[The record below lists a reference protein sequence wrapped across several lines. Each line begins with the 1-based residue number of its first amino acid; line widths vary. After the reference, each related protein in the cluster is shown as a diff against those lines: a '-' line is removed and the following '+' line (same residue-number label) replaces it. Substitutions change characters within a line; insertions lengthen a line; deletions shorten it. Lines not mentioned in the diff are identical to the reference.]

1 MTIAGPRFLL
11 VDDHALF
18 RMGLGLM
25 LAERWPLALLTQAGT
40 WAQAL
45 DHLRRQP
52 VDVVMLDVHLP
63 DGHGLSDLPTLK
75 AAAPQARVLFMS
87 AEVTADLV
95 AQAREVGAEGFIPKS
110 AQADDIVAAVQTLL
124 RGETSF
130 ATLPYAALST
140 LQGAAALGPQ
150 VPDLACL
157 ASDACP
163 TFTELQLQILRY
175 LGRATP
181 NKAIARQLGMSES
194 AVRAE
199 VSWITEWLQATSRQE
214 AYERAVA
221 RGLLVP

>member
-25 LAERWPLALLTQAGT
+25 LAERWPQALLTQAGT

-45 DHLRRQP
+45 DHLARQP
-52 VDVVMLDVHLP
+52 VDLVMLDVHLP
-63 DGHGLSDLPTLK
+63 DGHGLSDLAALK

-87 AEVTADLV
+87 AEVTATLIE
-95 AQAREVGAEGFIPKS
+95 QAREVGAEGFIPKS
-110 AQADDIVAAVQTLL
+110 AQAEEIVAAVQALL

-130 ATLPYAALST
+130 AALPYAALST
-140 LQGAAALGPQ
+140 LQGAVPPGGTEPDPAWLAGEAGP
-150 VPDLACL
+150 A
-157 ASDACP
+157 
-163 TFTELQLQILRY
+163 FTDLQLQILRY
-175 LGRATP
+175 LGRGTP
-181 NKAIARQLGMSES
+181 NKAIARQLSMSES

-221 RGLLVP
+221 RGLLSP

>member
-25 LAERWPLALLTQAGT
+25 LAERWPQALLTQAGT

-45 DHLRRQP
+45 EHVRHQP
-52 VDVVMLDVHLP
+52 VDLVMLDVHLP
-63 DGHGLSDLPTLK
+63 DGHGLSDLPALK

-87 AEVTADLV
+87 GEVTAELI
-95 AQAREVGAEGFIPKS
+95 AQAREVGAEGFITKS
-110 AQADDIVAAVQTLL
+110 AQSDDILTAVQTLL

-130 ATLPYAALST
+130 ASLPYASLAT
-140 LQGAAALGPQ
+140 LQGGHGRGPHAPELAL
-150 VPDLACL
+150 L
-157 ASDACP
+157 ASEAVP
-163 TFTELQLQILRY
+163 TFTELQLQILRF
-175 LGRATP
+175 LGRGTP

-214 AYERAVA
+214 AFERAVA

>member
-25 LAERWPLALLTQAGT
+25 LAERWPQALLTQAGT

-52 VDVVMLDVHLP
+52 VDLVMLDVHLP
-63 DGHGLSDLPTLK
+63 DGHGLSDLPALK

-87 AEVTADLV
+87 GEVTADLI

-110 AQADDIVAAVQTLL
+110 AQAEDIVAAVQTLL
-124 RGETSF
+124 RGETAF
-130 ATLPYAALST
+130 AALPYAALAT
-140 LQGAAALGPQ
+140 LQGSAVGEHRGPELAL
-150 VPDLACL
+150 L
-157 ASDACP
+157 ASEAGP

-175 LGRATP
+175 LGRGTP

-214 AYERAVA
+214 AYERAIA
-221 RGLLVP
+221 RGLLLP

>member
-25 LAERWPLALLTQAGT
+25 LAERWPQALLTQAGT

-45 DHLRRQP
+45 EHLRHQP
-52 VDVVMLDVHLP
+52 VDLVMLDVHLP
-63 DGHGLSDLPTLK
+63 DGHGLSDLPALK

-87 AEVTADLV
+87 GEVTAELI

-110 AQADDIVAAVQTLL
+110 AQADDILTAVQTLL

-130 ATLPYAALST
+130 AALPYAALST
-140 LQGAAALGPQ
+140 LQGAATHGPQ
-150 VPDLACL
+150 LSALTVL
-157 ASDACP
+157 ASEAGP
-163 TFTELQLQILRY
+163 TFTELQLQILRF
-175 LGRATP
+175 LGRGTP

-214 AYERAVA
+214 AYDRAIA
-221 RGLLVP
+221 RGLLPP

>member
-25 LAERWPLALLTQAGT
+25 LAERWPQALLTQAGT

-45 DHLRRQP
+45 EHLRHQP
-52 VDVVMLDVHLP
+52 VDLVMLDVHLP
-63 DGHGLSDLPTLK
+63 DGHGLSDLPALK
-75 AAAPQARVLFMS
+75 AAAPQTRVLFMS
-87 AEVTADLV
+87 GEVTAELI

-110 AQADDIVAAVQTLL
+110 AQAEDIVGAVQTLL

-130 ATLPYAALST
+130 AALPYAALSM
-140 LQGAAALGPQ
+140 LQGTAHDRRAPE
-150 VPDLACL
+150 LAML
-157 ASDACP
+157 ANEAGP
-163 TFTELQLQILRY
+163 TFTELQLQILGY
-175 LGRATP
+175 LGRGTP

-221 RGLLVP
+221 RGLLSP

>member
-25 LAERWPLALLTQAGT
+25 LAERWPQALLTQAGT

-52 VDVVMLDVHLP
+52 VDLVMLDVHLP
-63 DGHGLSDLPTLK
+63 DGHGLSDLPALK
-75 AAAPQARVLFMS
+75 AAAPQARVLGMS
-87 AEVTADLV
+87 GEVTADLV
-95 AQAREVGAEGFIPKS
+95 ARAREAGAEGFIPKS
-110 AQADDIVAAVQTLL
+110 AQAEDILTAVQTLL

-130 ATLPYAALST
+130 AAVPYAALSG
-140 LQGAAALGPQ
+140 LQGGQRGQRLPEPALQAHEGGP
-150 VPDLACL
+150 A
-157 ASDACP
+157 
-163 TFTELQLQILRY
+163 FTELQLQILRY
-175 LGRATP
+175 LGRGTP

-214 AYERAVA
+214 AHERAVA
-221 RGLLVP
+221 RGLLPP

>member
-25 LAERWPLALLTQAGT
+25 LAERWPQALLTQAGT
-40 WAQAL
+40 WGQAL
-45 DHLRRQP
+45 EHLRHQT
-52 VDVVMLDVHLP
+52 VDLVMLDVHLP
-63 DGHGLSDLPTLK
+63 DGHGLSDLPALK

-87 AEVTADLV
+87 GEVTSDLV
-95 AQAREVGAEGFIPKS
+95 AQARDVGAEGFIPKS
-110 AQADDIVAAVQTLL
+110 AQAEDIVAAVQTLL

-130 ATLPYAALST
+130 AALPYAALSA
-140 LQGAAALGPQ
+140 LQGGPARGAQAAE
-150 VPDLACL
+150 LAML
-157 ASDACP
+157 ASEAGP

-175 LGRATP
+175 LGRGTP

-199 VSWITEWLQATSRQE
+199 VSWITEWLQASSRQE
-214 AYERAVA
+214 AHERAVA
-221 RGLLVP
+221 RGLLPP

>member
-25 LAERWPLALLTQAGT
+25 LAERWPQALLTQAGT

-45 DHLRRQP
+45 DHLGRQP
-52 VDVVMLDVHLP
+52 VDLVMLDVHLP
-63 DGHGLSDLPTLK
+63 DGHGLSDLPALK
-75 AAAPQARVLFMS
+75 AAAPQSRVLFMS

-110 AQADDIVAAVQTLL
+110 AQAEDIVSAVQTLL

-130 ATLPYAALST
+130 AALPYAALST
-140 LQGAAALGPQ
+140 LQAPAVRGP
-150 VPDLACL
+150 LAPEPAWL
-157 ASDACP
+157 ASEAAP
-163 TFTELQLQILRY
+163 TFSELQLQILRY
-175 LGRATP
+175 LGRGTP

-199 VSWITEWLQATSRQE
+199 VSWITEWLQATSRLE

-221 RGLLVP
+221 RGLLPP

>member
-25 LAERWPLALLTQAGT
+25 LAERWPQALLTQAGT

-45 DHLRRQP
+45 EHLRHQP
-52 VDVVMLDVHLP
+52 VDLVMLDVHLP
-63 DGHGLSDLPTLK
+63 DGHGLSDLPALK
-75 AAAPQARVLFMS
+75 AAAPQTRVLFMS
-87 AEVTADLV
+87 GEVTAELI

-110 AQADDIVAAVQTLL
+110 AQAEDIVGAVQTLL

-130 ATLPYAALST
+130 AALPYAALSM
-140 LQGAAALGPQ
+140 LQGAAHDRRAPE
-150 VPDLACL
+150 LAML
-157 ASDACP
+157 ANEAGP
-163 TFTELQLQILRY
+163 TFTELQLQILGY
-175 LGRATP
+175 LGRGTP

-221 RGLLVP
+221 RGLLSP

>member
-25 LAERWPLALLTQAGT
+25 LAERWPQSLLTQAGT

-45 DHLRRQP
+45 DHLGRQP
-52 VDVVMLDVHLP
+52 VDLVLLDVHLP
-63 DGHGLSDLPTLK
+63 DGHGLSDLPALK
-75 AAAPQARVLFMS
+75 AAAPQARVLFMTG
-87 AEVTADLV
+87 EVNADLI
-95 AQAREVGAEGFIPKS
+95 ARAREVGAEGFIPKS
-110 AQADDIVAAVQTLL
+110 AQAEDIVSAVQALL

-130 ATLPYAALST
+130 AALPYAALST
-140 LQGAAALGPQ
+140 LQGASAQGPEATQLAL
-150 VPDLACL
+150 L
-157 ASDACP
+157 ASEAGP
-163 TFTELQLQILRY
+163 TFTELQLQILGH
-175 LGRATP
+175 LGRGSP

-221 RGLLVP
+221 RGLLSP

>member
-25 LAERWPLALLTQAGT
+25 LAERWPQALLTQAGT

-45 DHLRRQP
+45 EHLRHQP
-52 VDVVMLDVHLP
+52 VDLVMLDVHLP
-63 DGHGLSDLPTLK
+63 DGHGLSDLPALK
-75 AAAPQARVLFMS
+75 AAAPQTRVLFMS
-87 AEVTADLV
+87 GEVTADLI

-130 ATLPYAALST
+130 AALPYAALST
-140 LQGAAALGPQ
+140 LQGGVGPR
-150 VPDLACL
+150 VPELAML
-157 ASDACP
+157 ASEAGP
-163 TFTELQLQILRY
+163 SFTELQLQILRY
-175 LGRATP
+175 LGRGTP

-214 AYERAVA
+214 AYDRAVA
-221 RGLLVP
+221 RGLLPP

>member
-25 LAERWPLALLTQAGT
+25 LAERWPQALLTQAGN

-52 VDVVMLDVHLP
+52 VDLVMLDVHLP
-63 DGHGLSDLPTLK
+63 DGHGLSDLAALK
-75 AAAPQARVLFMS
+75 SAAPQARVLFMS
-87 AEVTADLV
+87 GEVTTELI

-110 AQADDIVAAVQTLL
+110 AQAQDILTAVQTLL

-130 ATLPYAALST
+130 AAVPYATLSA
-140 LQGAAALGPQ
+140 LQGHPAGGTSLPEPAMLANEGGP
-150 VPDLACL
+150 AF
-157 ASDACP
+157 S
-163 TFTELQLQILRY
+163 ELQLQILRY
-175 LGRATP
+175 LGRGTP

-221 RGLLVP
+221 RGLLSP